1 MPLEDKAPVEV
12 STASSNGLSS
22 KEVVERRKKFGYN
35 QVLEK
40 KDNPFLRLAKNFWGI
55 TPWMLEITVALTWFL
70 EKYLESYIILSL
82 LLFNAALSFFQEEKA
97 NAALDFLKQNLRINS
112 RVKRD
117 GSWAQIPA
125 RELVPGDLIR
135 LRAGDFVPADIRVK
149 DGSVEI
155 DQSALT
161 GESMLVARGV
171 NDVLFS
177 GSIIKRGEATGEVT
191 SIGAK
196 TYFGRTIQLVQTAR
210 PKLHMEEVTSEVV
223 KWLLMMVGILLL
235 TGLSFSALRGKN
247 LLDFLP
253 LLVVMLLSAVPVAL
267 PTMFTVAM
275 ALGSLELAKKGILVT
290 RLGAGE
296 DAANM
301 NVLCVDKT
309 GTITQNKLFIKD
321 VFAVHGRKKEDTVLY
336 GALASREAN
345 QDPIDL
351 AFISAAREMH
361 QPLESY
367 QQKRFVPFDPAAR
380 RTEADIEKD
389 RKNFFV
395 VKGAV
400 GTIFPMS
407 KNSEELSNAWQ
418 FVKDFTARGYR
429 VLAVAKGP
437 SEKELQ
443 LVGIAALYD
452 ELRPDSARLIAELNR
467 LGISVKMLTGDVL
480 QIAREVARQVGLGKR
495 VVRVSDLKLTLM
507 QTSHR

>member
-275 ALGSLELAKKGILVT
+275 ALGSLELAKKT
-290 RLGAGE
+290 
-296 DAANM
+296 
-301 NVLCVDKT
+301 
-309 GTITQNKLFIKD
+309 
-321 VFAVHGRKKEDTVLY
+321 
-336 GALASREAN
+336 
-345 QDPIDL
+345 
-351 AFISAAREMH
+351 
-361 QPLESY
+361 PL
-367 QQKRFVPFDPAAR
+367 
-380 RTEADIEKD
+380 
-389 RKNFFV
+389 
-395 VKGAV
+395 
-400 GTIFPMS
+400 
-407 KNSEELSNAWQ
+407 
-418 FVKDFTARGYR
+418 
-429 VLAVAKGP
+429 
-437 SEKELQ
+437 
-443 LVGIAALYD
+443 
-452 ELRPDSARLIAELNR
+452 
-467 LGISVKMLTGDVL
+467 
-480 QIAREVARQVGLGKR
+480 
-495 VVRVSDLKLTLM
+495 
-507 QTSHR
+507 